1 MIASSLSQTNIKLFW
16 LLCIVLLRK
25 NYQIQKWLLEIIWSY
40 IRFFKTVFDFL
51 LNLFL
56 VTSVE
61 GEKSNGAKVY
71 AHQMVRTD
79 SREQTLHAFLPPKDH
94 PVKSNESNKYVQG

>member
-1 MIASSLSQTNIKLFW
+1 MIASSLSQTNIKLILIW
-16 LLCIVLLRK
+16 
-25 NYQIQKWLLEIIWSY
+25 LEIIWSY
-40 IRFFKTVFDFL
+40 IRFFQTVFVSVKFVS
-51 LNLFL
+51 

-61 GEKSNGAKVY
+61 GEKSNGTKVY